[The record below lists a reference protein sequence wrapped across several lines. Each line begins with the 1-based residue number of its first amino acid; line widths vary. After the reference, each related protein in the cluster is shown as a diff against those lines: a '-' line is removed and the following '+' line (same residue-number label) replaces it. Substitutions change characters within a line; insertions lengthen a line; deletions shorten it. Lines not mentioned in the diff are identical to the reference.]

1 LPAGRAPTSSLK
13 GGLGQGSRVPTDRV
27 ITPRARVESQGGELR
42 PGSGDRAKRTG
53 SAFTLA
59 PFLADTLNTGCVP
72 DDCAWWLSKAEVA
85 LWWPGWVLWLL
96 VFGSN
101 GKVQLQALA
110 PRAELVHAQ
119 SRRRFCARC
128 AEAVSRDKK
137 EGDESSGFGKDKLYF
152 HSCEPY
158 STSNKTEY

>member
-1 LPAGRAPTSSLK
+1 
-13 GGLGQGSRVPTDRV
+13 
-27 ITPRARVESQGGELR
+27 
-42 PGSGDRAKRTG
+42 
-53 SAFTLA
+53 
-59 PFLADTLNTGCVP
+59 
-72 DDCAWWLSKAEVA
+72 
-85 LWWPGWVLWLL
+85 VLWLL

-137 EGDESSGFGKDKLYF
+137 EGDESSGFGKGKLYF

-158 STSNKTEY
+158 STSNKTEYETSYEYLSQFVIPNWGILSITALQITSPSTTS